1 MPLLFAV
8 FLIVFVNLL
17 SPALAQETTVKLR
30 GPRSTDV
37 PAAPATIGP
46 LSPSDTLWRVAER
59 IRPDAG
65 ISLYQVMYALYLKN
79 PDAFLESNLNHLR
92 PGAILLLP
100 SAAEMRQVDLTLA
113 RQKSE
118 LDDERWAVRQKAANQ
133 RSSATKQTATVEKTT
148 TNTQSAGTDG
158 QAAKP
163 QVGVASNDASAQMAS
178 WQAELEK
185 IKAQQRQELDSLRS
199 QFADSMQV
207 LESMAGENIELKSSL
222 SRVQHELELLK
233 AQLGDDSEIQQ
244 QLKQLLAQQQALL
257 ADKAAQENAEQEDS
271 SWQQWLTHPLTW
283 ILAACIPALL
293 VLSGILLWVKRR
305 SQKTEQVVSAAT
317 AEPVLNENYQSPLP
331 PLDDNNDVDESLF
344 EIDDALL
351 EDAFTEEVSVSAV
364 DDPQDDLLD
373 FDDTLS
379 FDDDD
384 SLLPSDEAKQNQAQ
398 EAQDDEFDP
407 ENILSDDD
415 LSALLAAA
423 DDDDDVI
430 ELADD
435 AENDADELLT
445 EFSNEA
451 DDDSLSADEDLIEEI
466 DLDAPAADEDELT
479 QAEQLS
485 AALQQ
490 PATQTD
496 SLPDDEL
503 LVDDALEAYDNLSSD
518 DILSTDED
526 LLSVDDELTDAS
538 ELSND
543 IIEEIDHG
551 AAEQLMDDEG
561 IDDIITQT
569 LSGADTGQSSADTSE
584 LDEFAESLAQEL
596 EPQAADFDIEDELSP
611 VLDDDEARLTD
622 ELNDILQLADTQKA
636 IVTPD
641 DSSKESDTESEALEP
656 ERFAADSSIA
666 QSITA
671 DSITA
676 ESVDAEPTETES
688 AEAESP
694 EADSFDSEVDD
705 DASEIQGGTA
715 AESTAETKL
724 PADTEVNEDSA
735 AADVTEDAD
744 HLDDDLLSVDTADDD
759 ILLLDDSDTDDKALA
774 ALDLS
779 ASDDETV
786 KRPTEAA
793 LSVEN
798 PSKMLDQ
805 YPELE
810 LSDDELLSELP
821 EDFVLDELEHAE
833 SEQASDTEAAEL
845 ELDPIPE
852 AQFDT
857 LMSELEAMADNLD
870 QAELQQTSDTGQ
882 ANDALVAE
890 IEQTDADHNFA
901 DDDFVEI
908 DNLLASAGNQPE
920 DAERFNKLNVD
931 VGLEDY
937 ADIIGEHERRDVDA
951 EDNGYSAR
959 LDLVRAYKEIDD
971 NESAELLID
980 EILSS
985 DAPEHIKTEAQRL
998 KS

>member
-79 PDAFLESNLNHLR
+79 PEAFLENNLNHLR

-100 SAAEMRQVDLTLA
+100 NAAEMRQVDIALA

-118 LDDERWAVRQKAANQ
+118 SDDERWAVRQKTASKGSAATEQ
-133 RSSATKQTATVEKTT
+133 TVAAEKVPTAT
-148 TNTQSAGTDG
+148 QSTDQSTLSDG
-158 QAAKP
+158 QTAKP
-163 QVGVASNDASAQMAS
+163 QANATNADTSAQMAS

-233 AQLGDDSEIQQ
+233 AQLGDDSDIQQ

-257 ADKAAQENAEQEDS
+257 ADKAAQEAAKQDEG

-293 VLSGILLWVKRR
+293 VLLGILLWVKRR

-351 EDAFTEEVSVSAV
+351 EDAFTDEVSVSAV
-364 DDPQDDLLD
+364 EDPQDDLLD

-384 SLLPSDEAKQNQAQ
+384 SLLPADDAKQNKAATAQA
-398 EAQDDEFDP
+398 DEFDP

-435 AENDADELLT
+435 GADDSDDVLT
-445 EFSNEA
+445 EFDSESS
-451 DDDSLSADEDLIEEI
+451 DDLLSAEDELIEEI
-466 DLDAPAADEDELT
+466 DLDAPVADEEELT
-479 QAEQLS
+479 QAQQLS

-490 PATQTD
+490 PVAQTD
-496 SLPDDEL
+496 PIPEDDL
-503 LVDDALEAYDNLSSD
+503 LVDDALESD
-518 DILSTDED
+518 DILNTDAD
-526 LLSVDDELTDAS
+526 VLSLDDELTNAP
-538 ELSND
+538 ELSAD
-543 IIEEIDHG
+543 ITEEIDNG
-551 AAEQLMDDEG
+551 SANQLMDDEG
-561 IDDIITQT
+561 IDDIIAQT
-569 LSGADTGQSSADTSE
+569 LSGIETGQSNTDTSE

-596 EPQAADFDIEDELSP
+596 EPQAADLHIEDELP
-611 VLDDDEARLTD
+611 AVPDDDEARLTD
-622 ELNDILQLADTQKA
+622 ELNDILQLADTQFTAVQNDESSEA
-636 IVTPD
+636 INT
-641 DSSKESDTESEALEP
+641 ESDMLE
-656 ERFAADSSIA
+656 A
-666 QSITA
+666 QSPVALNTEA
-671 DSITA
+671 QSA
-676 ESVDAEPTETES
+676 ETES
-688 AEAESP
+688 DNE
-694 EADSFDSEVDD
+694 DSSEP
-705 DASEIQGGTA
+705 
-715 AESTAETKL
+715 ESTAETEL
-724 PADTEVNEDSA
+724 SVDTGADEDSA
-735 AADVTEDAD
+735 LAETPEKVDR
-744 HLDDDLLSVDTADDD
+744 LDDNLLSVDGVDDD
-759 ILLLDDSDTDDKALA
+759 ILLLDDNDTEDKALA

-821 EDFVLDELEHAE
+821 EDFVLDELEYAE
-833 SEQASDTEAAEL
+833 STQDADGEVAEL

-870 QAELQQTSDTGQ
+870 QAELQRDSQTGQ

-890 IEQTDADHNFA
+890 LEQTDAEHNFA

-920 DAERFNKLNVD
+920 DTERFNKLNVD

-985 DAPEHIKTEAQRL
+985 DAPEHIKIEAQRL